1 MKMAAMGSAKSA
13 SGLGPRGRTRPA
25 TVPCI
30 RTPARVLTIEE
41 VRCPVCLDILL
52 EPVTMPCRH
61 SVCLH
66 CFERTV
72 EFSLCCP
79 RCRLRVSS
87 WARKQS
93 REKSLVN
100 TELWDMV
107 RKSYPDNCKR
117 RLDQRAG
124 EAVGEEIF
132 RSLAQICKT
141 DLRQDHDKQKLK
153 VGPNEEKEEKRRKA
167 ALHRKEDSNAPK
179 PFQDPLCGVLSDSEN
194 EEPIGRRT
202 RHVSAFVRK
211 TRTSPAFSR
220 SLPNSLVK
228 RSRSCTDTE
237 EHRGK
242 MRGLPHVPVPD
253 KVSIVH
259 SFNAGILLSSEN
271 SRSLSAPV
279 LIPERRHHWRN
290 VLASSTPFPFP
301 FPFPAAPASKPER
314 SISPESNDSISEELN
329 HFKPIVCSPCTPPK
343 RLPDGRVME
352 PTIVKSTPRNLS
364 RSLQRNT
371 SYEAS
376 PSILQKWRQ
385 VEVDRQNHIKVTSKG
400 TVTSP
405 VAEELRLK
413 ERPPRESGDGKPC
426 DCVPPKA
433 GERESSRCTCGKQ
446 PESAGA
452 AREKSAVSNKR
463 RLIFDQCAGEGE
475 REGEGEV
482 GLSVGSCSAALSRLK
497 PAGAEHGRVNQLPD
511 TQGPRGPDTP
521 GEVEQK
527 ESVLDGRAGSGRSD
541 PKGLDSPESSVRN
554 CAQNRPTSRRGKKQQ
569 GEASVRN
576 CAQNRPTSR
585 RGKKRSQKTKHL
597 EGDEG
602 QVKRTRPEEPVDEP
616 EACGR
621 ETELH
626 ARRLHQER
634 EDRETELYARR
645 LHQEREDRELALSLQ
660 RQFDKERQKMDR
672 QKTSPDKYPLR
683 SWASADIQS
692 ENKPRR
698 SGRISKKKEHFNYN
712 C

>member
-1 MKMAAMGSAKSA
+1 MQPVSFALDALVGRGLFSKLEAAREIPLKMAAMGSAKSA
-13 SGLGPRGRTRPA
+13 SGLGQRGRTRPA

-117 RLDQRAG
+117 RLEQRAG

-141 DLRQDHDKQKLK
+141 GDLRQDHDKQKLK
-153 VGPNEEKEEKRRKA
+153 VGTNEDKEDKRRKA
-167 ALHRKEDSNAPK
+167 ALHRKEESNAPK

-220 SLPNSLVK
+220 SLPTSLVK
-228 RSRSCTDTE
+228 RSRSCTDTD

-242 MRGLPHVPVPD
+242 MRGLPHIPVPD

-279 LIPERRHHWRN
+279 LLPERRHHWRN
-290 VLASSTPFPFP
+290 ALASSTPFP
-301 FPFPAAPASKPER
+301 APPSKPER

-364 RSLQRNT
+364 RSLQKNT

-400 TVTSP
+400 TITSP
-405 VAEELRLK
+405 IAKELIAK
-413 ERPPRESGDGKPC
+413 ERPRKDRADGKPC
-426 DCVPPKA
+426 SCDPLKDRA
-433 GERESSRCTCGKQ
+433 LESLCTCGKQ
-446 PESAGA
+446 PESVGA
-452 AREKSAVSNKR
+452 AREKSVVSNKR
-463 RLIFDQCAGEGE
+463 KLIFDECAGEA
-475 REGEGEV
+475 
-482 GLSVGSCSAALSRLK
+482 GLSGTESLSIGSYSATLSRLK
-497 PAGAEHGRVNQLPD
+497 PSGAEHGRVNQPEGCTSGQLPD
-511 TQGPRGPDTP
+511 IQGLSGPDTP
-521 GEVEQK
+521 GDVEEK
-527 ESVLDGRAGSGRSD
+527 KSVLDGHAGSGRCS
-541 PKGLDSPESSVRN
+541 PKGLDTPDLQKESN
-554 CAQNRPTSRRGKKQQ
+554 
-569 GEASVRN
+569 VRN

-602 QVKRTRPEEPVDEP
+602 QVKRTRTEEPVDES

-621 ETELH
+621 EV
-626 ARRLHQER
+626 
-634 EDRETELYARR
+634 DLYVQR
-645 LHQEREDRELALSLQ
+645 LHQEREDRELALRLQ

-683 SWASADIQS
+683 SWASADSQL